1 MARAKESAKRDRF
14 AYNKNLEAAK
24 MMPPLY
30 HTIPGEA
37 FDIKKSEVVKWL
49 LEQPEIMQFVMDRVS
64 SRGET
69 SKLIVY
75 DRGTGKWQGVDYNG
89 D

>member
-1 MARAKESAKRDRF
+1 MSRTKKNTKLDKF
-14 AYNKNLEAAK
+14 AYNKNLEVAK
-24 MMPPLY
+24 KMPPLY
-30 HTIPGEA
+30 HTLPNKE

-64 SRGET
+64 SRKGEL
-69 SKLIVY
+69 SLIQY
-75 DRGTGKWQGVDYNG
+75 DREAGTWQGVDYHG